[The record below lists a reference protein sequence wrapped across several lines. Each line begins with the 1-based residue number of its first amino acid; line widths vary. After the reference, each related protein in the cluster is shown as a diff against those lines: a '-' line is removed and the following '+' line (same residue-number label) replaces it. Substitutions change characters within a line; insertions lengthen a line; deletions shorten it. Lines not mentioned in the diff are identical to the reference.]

1 MHFGPLHSFDNRG
14 NFIIKL
20 LTKSVF
26 DSHVSNI
33 SYDSKT
39 PHINIQ
45 LLKLPRHRI
54 RIYIEIEERR
64 ELTLTNPN
72 IHVEDR
78 SIVCVVIS

>member
-1 MHFGPLHSFDNRG
+1 MLIH
-14 NFIIKL
+14 
-20 LTKSVF
+20 
-26 DSHVSNI
+26 
-33 SYDSKT
+33 
-39 PHINIQ
+39 HINIQ

-54 RIYIEIEERR
+54 KIYIEIEERR